1 MDIFLIFT
9 RGNYVRYYSYWMMVT
24 KSNPY
29 VGSSSR
35 SDRGLE
41 NCGSGLC
48 SCPCSCVAVPARHA
62 ILLLQLGMVGLS
74 LVLIEQRYRLEEH
87 LDFHMHNHHNY
98 SHAET
103 LKFFFCSEIEKCA
116 FRIIL

>member
-1 MDIFLIFT
+1 
-9 RGNYVRYYSYWMMVT
+9 MMVT

-62 ILLLQLGMVGLS
+62 YLS
-74 LVLIEQRYRLEEH
+74 I
-87 LDFHMHNHHNY
+87 
-98 SHAET
+98 
-103 LKFFFCSEIEKCA
+103 
-116 FRIIL
+116 